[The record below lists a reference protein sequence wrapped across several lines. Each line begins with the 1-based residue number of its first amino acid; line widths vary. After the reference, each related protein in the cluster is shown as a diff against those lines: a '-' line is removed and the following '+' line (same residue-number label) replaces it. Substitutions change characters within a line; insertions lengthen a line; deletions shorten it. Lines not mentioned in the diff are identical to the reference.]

1 MAAPWRELL
10 DWWFG
15 PAASPTEVTAAR
27 NALWFGKR
35 KANDTQARERF
46 GALVQQALAGDLQD
60 WTADPEGWLAL
71 IVLLDQLPRMI
82 HRDSARAHAGDAR
95 AQALLREGLHVGH
108 DLHLTPVQRTFV
120 YLVLEHSENLDDQ
133 DQAVA
138 RFAALMESLAEH
150 QRAYFKR
157 SLDYAE
163 RHRRIIA
170 RFGRFPHRNALLG
183 RTSTPEE
190 VEFLKT
196 PGSGF

>member
-1 MAAPWRELL
+1 M
-10 DWWFG
+10 
-15 PAASPTEVTAAR
+15 
-27 NALWFGKR
+27 
-35 KANDTQARERF
+35 
-46 GALVQQALAGDLQD
+46 
-60 WTADPEGWLAL
+60 
-71 IVLLDQLPRMI
+71 
-82 HRDSARAHAGDAR
+82 
-95 AQALLREGLHVGH
+95 
-108 DLHLTPVQRTFV
+108 QRTFV

-138 RFAALMESLAEH
+138 RFAALVESLAEH